1 MHDFDETD
9 TDGSGGIDKSELT
22 AIIEKGAS
30 FPSNGYAI
38 ISEELWNSSLDM
50 DGDGLLNAQEFL
62 SVAHRLAQRTLFVE
76 PVLVF
81 PPRKITYDFDL
92 FTVQS
97 VSAAIADESHQD
109 ARSQVFGK
117 ACENFI
123 VRRSTSAHVP
133 YSSEGWNEWYDE
145 LSAEGGGDVVSKIDH
160 CRPLEDAE
168 FDAIVVGDQ
177 TSVYATPL
185 LATSP
190 GSNKIF
196 VDLDAALLHDVVQDD
211 PQTLLARVS
220 RPGLDVALWSTRQ
233 LPEIVHVFNKND
245 VVAQAGTTDDTGD
258 LHETGTI
265 FSATADID
273 VINLELTHNH
283 QVEQKMQDD
292 TTVVVSGAVMFPIEW
307 TELSECGLFEAN
319 IYVKDESEAGAP
331 RQFTTDET
339 GWFEFAV
346 TNGKT
351 YTITAEYDGHEICYS
366 GTTIVEAT
374 RIWSC
379 DGKPTAVTLHAVS
392 SKKYVFFSDTTTA
405 NVDLGVYQGECEKLY
420 TGATFKITPINGCHP
435 PAIFTSAQVSGW
447 TLPDRD
453 KENSDVIPTYEEVP
467 NGRRWPLA
475 AMDYSVVIEEAPS
488 TANFTAMR
496 EEKYPNALCH
506 VGVDGIIPYFR
517 QHPTTIER
525 LVPLRT
531 EHTWY
536 SARYKY
542 HGYLCAEFVDLSVI
556 TDDGDYCWDVDSA
569 KAGGIKHNH
578 FVGISPFFDDF
589 GGEGL
594 FALGPK
600 VVSAKVLE
608 LHVENGS
615 LDECLTLPSAESGGM
630 TVAMF
635 RQSVTDIAEN
645 PCHTDRNGGPLC
657 DFDVEIDPE
666 SDKLLFPTD
675 EGEKTTDR
683 LIVAGDPKLSGN
695 YRRSVELTV
704 GRFDGSMTVTVP
716 LKRELISLGSKPRG
730 EGIYGEESD
739 DVYWATVPLEGLVYM
754 TVHDPPGGNSYAEL
768 LMGTEVTMSVE
779 LSDEQAA
786 SVSSSHEG
794 GGGVELEMEAKPG
807 FGAGYGMEV
816 LFQLGM
822 PLFKIDFDAYHEES
836 GPEFSVAQSS
846 AVGWDL
852 TATIN
857 RVIRTSTD
865 VAIPGRHGDAILGG
879 GVELV
884 YRLADTL
891 DLALREDDKP
901 CLRISTAITWMP
913 RKPTSY
919 IFTVHSIEAKVI
931 PNLRYLLSV
940 VESGLIVGDDSKME
954 APNWPQYITDRIN
967 VWQRTLLW
975 ASPTVYKVPM
985 EPTAEGAPVLYGKNY
1000 GAMERIMIPFMDE
1013 QSAFGMEAEKMETSF
1028 ISDAS
1033 GPISTPIDE
1042 LKLAWKRIDRVSPY
1056 IHGVPGDLGDADG
1069 TIDTLNDFILS
1080 DETDESRSS
1089 QLISGYLSNPGT
1101 LFSDFL
1107 SGNLGFRGDD
1117 DDNDAT
1123 PDVGKVFW
1131 SRKSDRMKPKFLE
1144 QFQEADELV
1153 TTMGMNSPTRED
1165 LNNTVSSCITE
1176 KCKTQALDVSSQ
1188 LLQSS
1193 DLSDLTLGEDA
1204 SINMNDTKRV
1214 DASFT
1219 GRMGPRGY
1227 STTDS
1232 NGPADE
1238 AILLSFSGGG
1248 ASTEY
1253 IFSSNENVDGQD
1265 YAWTLSLDGSAENGY
1280 SFAGSIAIVKGHV
1293 GATTDMSKS
1302 VSKSRAFAWAK
1313 YEHMSTMYSLGDPD
1327 FGDKFVLQVSSDK
1340 RFGSPVFITM
1350 GGRSQC
1356 PGEKWTMFREA
1367 GVTIGKESTHNTN
1380 LNPGEHALIQL
1391 LISNESPYKEVA
1403 DMGLRLVDGV
1413 ADCVGKIIAAA
1424 HNAAQLNEDNAT
1436 FVKNAAYAMA
1446 DSHECFASESD
1457 DIQDLKARIE
1467 DIVASYEQSL
1477 SVRAGR
1483 LLANAIARLTQTT
1496 TAQGTLLQGMKF
1508 SINGIQMW
1516 SFGEVLPLRR
1526 LAGER
1531 MDSQSVVRESRVLL
1545 SVEPSDGVYESSYLG
1560 ISLVSLCESMIEEYM
1575 YRPIISSSVT
1585 LGAMSWSKDC
1595 PQVAFHS
1602 STLSKE
1608 ASYFEKS
1615 AASDSSVLSISV
1627 VNPNRYSLWP
1637 KETAST
1643 SEALVTNGNL
1653 AYVYVQYRSVSG
1665 GEWITAKDAVRGAG
1679 TNKNFNLLC
1688 PESRGGDG
1696 CIFDWDLNDPYN
1708 KLLSGYKDG
1717 KYDIRLKTMCVGG
1730 SHLAKPSVHEFVSDQ
1745 NLMVKIDTKDPL
1757 VGDFKYVSSQV
1768 TQRVDFME
1776 DIDCTKQVITAKR
1789 GNSSTGPFEAV
1800 SNEDLRQYVLQCVN
1814 DGAGGHWL
1822 MKFPYFSQGYHKVTV
1837 TEVTD
1842 VAGNPA
1848 AEFEFVAPVRVGA
1861 STAETPQLGSSG
1873 SSPRQK
1879 SSLAS
1884 SSPEDDIDGSQ
1895 KVAIFYTPFAFTL
1908 CVALFAFAFRARVR
1922 PADAEMS
1929 ERTSLVATTS
1939 RQVDGYSSVI

>member
-1 MHDFDETD
+1 
-9 TDGSGGIDKSELT
+9 L
-22 AIIEKGAS
+22 
-30 FPSNGYAI
+30 
-38 ISEELWNSSLDM
+38 
-50 DGDGLLNAQEFL
+50 
-62 SVAHRLAQRTLFVE
+62 
-76 PVLVF
+76 
-81 PPRKITYDFDL
+81 
-92 FTVQS
+92 
-97 VSAAIADESHQD
+97 
-109 ARSQVFGK
+109 
-117 ACENFI
+117 
-123 VRRSTSAHVP
+123 
-133 YSSEGWNEWYDE
+133 
-145 LSAEGGGDVVSKIDH
+145 
-160 CRPLEDAE
+160 
-168 FDAIVVGDQ
+168 
-177 TSVYATPL
+177 
-185 LATSP
+185 
-190 GSNKIF
+190 
-196 VDLDAALLHDVVQDD
+196 
-211 PQTLLARVS
+211 
-220 RPGLDVALWSTRQ
+220 
-233 LPEIVHVFNKND
+233 
-245 VVAQAGTTDDTGD
+245 
-258 LHETGTI
+258 
-265 FSATADID
+265 
-273 VINLELTHNH
+273 
-283 QVEQKMQDD
+283 
-292 TTVVVSGAVMFPIEW
+292 
-307 TELSECGLFEAN
+307 
-319 IYVKDESEAGAP
+319 
-331 RQFTTDET
+331 
-339 GWFEFAV
+339 
-346 TNGKT
+346 
-351 YTITAEYDGHEICYS
+351 
-366 GTTIVEAT
+366 
-374 RIWSC
+374 
-379 DGKPTAVTLHAVS
+379 
-392 SKKYVFFSDTTTA
+392 
-405 NVDLGVYQGECEKLY
+405 
-420 TGATFKITPINGCHP
+420 
-435 PAIFTSAQVSGW
+435 
-447 TLPDRD
+447 
-453 KENSDVIPTYEEVP
+453 
-467 NGRRWPLA
+467 
-475 AMDYSVVIEEAPS
+475 
-488 TANFTAMR
+488 
-496 EEKYPNALCH
+496 
-506 VGVDGIIPYFR
+506 
-517 QHPTTIER
+517 
-525 LVPLRT
+525 
-531 EHTWY
+531 
-536 SARYKY
+536 
-542 HGYLCAEFVDLSVI
+542 
-556 TDDGDYCWDVDSA
+556 
-569 KAGGIKHNH
+569 
-578 FVGISPFFDDF
+578 
-589 GGEGL
+589 
-594 FALGPK
+594 
-600 VVSAKVLE
+600 
-608 LHVENGS
+608 
-615 LDECLTLPSAESGGM
+615 
-630 TVAMF
+630 
-635 RQSVTDIAEN
+635 
-645 PCHTDRNGGPLC
+645 
-657 DFDVEIDPE
+657 
-666 SDKLLFPTD
+666 
-675 EGEKTTDR
+675 
-683 LIVAGDPKLSGN
+683 
-695 YRRSVELTV
+695 
-704 GRFDGSMTVTVP
+704 
-716 LKRELISLGSKPRG
+716 
-730 EGIYGEESD
+730 
-739 DVYWATVPLEGLVYM
+739 
-754 TVHDPPGGNSYAEL
+754 
-768 LMGTEVTMSVE
+768 
-779 LSDEQAA
+779 
-786 SVSSSHEG
+786 
-794 GGGVELEMEAKPG
+794 
-807 FGAGYGMEV
+807 
-816 LFQLGM
+816 
-822 PLFKIDFDAYHEES
+822 
-836 GPEFSVAQSS
+836 
-846 AVGWDL
+846 
-852 TATIN
+852 
-857 RVIRTSTD
+857 
-865 VAIPGRHGDAILGG
+865 
-879 GVELV
+879 
-884 YRLADTL
+884 
-891 DLALREDDKP
+891 
-901 CLRISTAITWMP
+901 
-913 RKPTSY
+913 
-919 IFTVHSIEAKVI
+919 
-931 PNLRYLLSV
+931 
-940 VESGLIVGDDSKME
+940 
-954 APNWPQYITDRIN
+954 
-967 VWQRTLLW
+967 
-975 ASPTVYKVPM
+975 
-985 EPTAEGAPVLYGKNY
+985 
-1000 GAMERIMIPFMDE
+1000 
-1013 QSAFGMEAEKMETSF
+1013 
-1028 ISDAS
+1028 
-1033 GPISTPIDE
+1033 
-1042 LKLAWKRIDRVSPY
+1042 
-1056 IHGVPGDLGDADG
+1056 
-1069 TIDTLNDFILS
+1069 
-1080 DETDESRSS
+1080 
-1089 QLISGYLSNPGT
+1089 
-1101 LFSDFL
+1101 L

-1131 SRKSDRMKPKFLE
+1131 SRKSERMKPKFLE
-1144 QFQEADELV
+1144 QFQEDDELV

-1165 LNNTVSSCITE
+1165 LSNTVSSCITE

-1204 SINMNDTKRV
+1204 SIDWNDAKRV

-1219 GRMGPRGY
+1219 GLMGPRGY

-1280 SFAGSIAIVKGHV
+1280 SVAGSIAIVKGHV

-1350 GGRSQC
+1350 GGRSRC

-1467 DIVASYEQSL
+1467 DIVASYEQSM

-1665 GEWITAKDAVRGAG
+1665 GEWITAKDAERGAG

-1884 SSPEDDIDGSQ
+1884 SSPQDDIDGSQ

-1908 CVALFAFAFRARVR
+1908 CVALFAFAFRARAR